1 MNIFVTSIGV
11 NSGKTV
17 FSAGIAA
24 VMQSLGYEMAVFKP
38 VQTGCK
44 YANDKQFSPDLN
56 FVKKIDPNIKTYS
69 TYNFKQNF
77 IPAIAAEN
85 ERIKFSMEKIIR
97 DFNTSKKEND
107 IVIVEGTGGLM
118 TPLAGK
124 ICLVDLV
131 LTLKLPVVIVVDVEG
146 DFVSKTLLTLKAAE
160 NYRLEILGL
169 ILNKYNPASKD
180 DNLHNEVKL
189 LEQIIEY
196 DILGTLPDLDVL
208 REGINPENLI
218 SEILQNIDISRV
230 LNMEIPKLVF

>member
-146 DFVSKTLLTLKAAE
+146 DFVSKTLLTLKVAE
-160 NYRLEILGL
+160 SYRLEILGL